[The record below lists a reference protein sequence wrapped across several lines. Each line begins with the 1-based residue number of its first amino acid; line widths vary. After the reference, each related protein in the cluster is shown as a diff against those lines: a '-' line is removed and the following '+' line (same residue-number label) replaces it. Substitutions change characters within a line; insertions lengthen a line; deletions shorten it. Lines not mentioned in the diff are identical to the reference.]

1 MLVRF
6 LFRRNFTNSVL
17 KTEVQVP
24 QNLAGGKIIK
34 GIPNSI
40 ILPNSIRLPEQA
52 VLMKEADIEEKFK

>member
-1 MLVRF
+1 MLLRF
-6 LFRRNFTNSVL
+6 FLRRNFTNSVS

-24 QNLAGGKIIK
+24 KNLVGGKVIK
-34 GIPNSI
+34 GTPNSI